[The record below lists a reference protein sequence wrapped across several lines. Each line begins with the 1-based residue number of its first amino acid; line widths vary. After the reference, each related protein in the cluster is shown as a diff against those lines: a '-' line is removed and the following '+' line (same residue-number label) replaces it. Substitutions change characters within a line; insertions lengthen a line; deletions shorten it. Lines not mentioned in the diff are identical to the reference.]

1 MEPRRPRVD
10 TNTAA
15 DRRDLGAGGRDD
27 QADDRDRLS
36 GDRDREAAA
45 RDERAEDR
53 DSIASGQADG
63 HDDRAQQIYRRLAD
77 REPPRASAD
86 LDPVEWS
93 DLDPVLTARLRV
105 SEAEQRRL
113 AALDRAAISDLLDSL
128 GDDLRAGRGERLA
141 AAADR
146 AAGAADRAAATQD
159 REQAEQDRFAA
170 AQDRDQAAIER
181 GQRAGHDPDGGPP
194 DRPPVWFS
202 LAERVAASVTA
213 SRRRIA
219 ASQAVLRR
227 LGRPPDMPD
236 R

>member
-15 DRRDLGAGGRDD
+15 DRRDVGADGRDD

-36 GDRDREAAA
+36 TDRDREAAT

-93 DLDPVLTARLRV
+93 DLDPVLTA
-105 SEAEQRRL
+105 
-113 AALDRAAISDLLDSL
+113 LDRAAISDLLDSL

-146 AAGAADRAAATQD
+146 AAGAADRAAAAQD

-181 GQRAGHDPDGGPP
+181 GQRAGPDPDGGPP